1 MRLKLDENLGL
12 RGAELLRGAGHDVAT
27 VPEQALCSATD
38 RALIEVCRTEERGLV
53 TLDMDFGNPL
63 IFPPREFAGIAVLRL
78 GSKPSEDDLIQA
90 VRTLIAGLEK
100 GPLHRKLWIVQPG
113 RIREY
118 LPEDPDDDDDDDAQ

>member
-27 VPEQALCSATD
+27 VTEQALCSASD
-38 RALIEVCRTEERGLV
+38 RALIEVCRTEGRGLV
-53 TLDMDFGNPL
+53 TLDLDFGNPL
-63 IFPPREFAGIAVLRL
+63 IFPPGKYAGIAVLRL
-78 GSKPSEDDLIQA
+78 GAKPSADDLVQA

-100 GPLHRKLWIVQPG
+100 GPLHGKLWIVQPG

-118 LPEDPDDDDDDDAQ
+118 LPEEPEGADDPR